1 MPVLDASVVVDA
13 LVVAGPAGDLGRDE
27 MRRLTALQAPAI
39 FTAEVTSALR
49 GLVQRRALSPIRATA
64 ALTEILSVRTL
75 SYPFEP
81 FARRVWEL
89 RDSLTV
95 YDAWYVALAERLET
109 ELVTGDKRLAD
120 ASGPRCTVRYLD
132 PGGQR
137 PRQPTDKARL
147 SPKRAGCHAITG
159 QEVRVS
165 GEGGCP

>member
-1 MPVLDASVVVDA
+1 MPVLDASIVVDA
-13 LVVAGPAGDLGRDE
+13 LVVVGPAGDLSRDE
-27 MRRLTALQAPAI
+27 MRKLGELQVPAI

-64 ALTEILSVRTL
+64 ALTEILSVKTL
-75 SYPFEP
+75 TYRFEP

-120 ASGPRCTVRYLD
+120 ASGPGCPVRYLD
-132 PGGQR
+132 RADNTQLSHR
-137 PRQPTDKARL
+137 PSI
-147 SPKRAGCHAITG
+147 SPKPAQLPGNNGA
-159 QEVRVS
+159 
-165 GEGGCP
+165 